1 MPVWV
6 GQEIQ
11 EMPRRQCLV
20 PVECLEG
27 CCKGADA
34 RSRIRP
40 FRIRF
45 APGWPPQWGGDAS
58 FWQHAKFVR
67 MPVPYH
73 VCDAARPSPSFPFS
87 APRIKYSRAAAT
99 RAPARA
105 AQTSWCISTK
115 LGRATRDRARDGFAR
130 SIVAGPWSGG
140 PCRGRRIAAAH
151 SRATRGYADGAFGCR
166 YGPCRCDSCGFG
178 ARAPY
183 GGGGPRRRG
192 AGPLAE

>member
-1 MPVWV
+1 
-6 GQEIQ
+6 
-11 EMPRRQCLV
+11 MPRGVVQ
-20 PVECLEG
+20 G
-27 CCKGADA
+27 CGCAVA
-34 RSRIRP
+34 HPP
-40 FRIRF
+40 FLYPI
-45 APGWPPQWGGDAS
+45 AGGWPPQWGGDAG
-58 FWQHAKFVR
+58 FWRHAKFVG
-67 MPVPYH
+67 MPGRYH

-87 APRIKYSRAAAT
+87 APSIKYSRAAAT

-105 AQTSWCISTK
+105 AQTSWSISTK

-151 SRATRGYADGAFGCR
+151 SRTTCGCADGAFGCR
-166 YGPCRCDSCGFG
+166 YGPCRSDSCGFG

-192 AGPLAE
+192 AGSLAE

>member
-1 MPVWV
+1 
-6 GQEIQ
+6 
-11 EMPRRQCLV
+11 MPRGVVQ
-20 PVECLEG
+20 G
-27 CCKGADA
+27 CGRAIA
-34 RSRIRP
+34 RPP
-40 FRIRF
+40 FSYPF
-45 APGWPPQWGGDAS
+45 APGWPTQWGGDDRFGSRAR
-58 FWQHAKFVR
+58 FMGIPGR
-67 MPVPYH
+67 YH
-73 VCDAARPSPSFPFS
+73 VCDAARPSPSFPSS

-140 PCRGRRIAAAH
+140 SCRGRRIAAPD
-151 SRATRGYADGAFGCR
+151 SRTTRRCTDGASGCR
-166 YGPCRCDSCGFG
+166 YGACRSDSCGIG